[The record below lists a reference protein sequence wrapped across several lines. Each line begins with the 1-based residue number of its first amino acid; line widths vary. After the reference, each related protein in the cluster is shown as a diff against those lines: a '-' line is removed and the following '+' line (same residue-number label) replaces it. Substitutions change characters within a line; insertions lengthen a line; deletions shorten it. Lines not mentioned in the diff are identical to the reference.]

1 MIIFKKMKESLKYE
15 NLEINENKCR
25 YSFEEE
31 NNDLETILR
40 HSDIPNSFSI
50 KDFFIKEASETN
62 YYEIK
67 KKSLNIKEKIVLESL
82 KDIQCGL
89 PDEEYQ
95 IVLFD
100 TNIDEKN
107 ENGNQSKLYINDI
120 NIIVHKTLHKKK
132 MINGKEIKECI
143 FYEDLNEQNL
153 ELREDLAFN
162 DIDKLISDLKE
173 KNKNFEFIAIKA
185 IMISVTN
192 LVNEM
197 IHNYIEKNERL
208 INNLINEGNREDKK
222 YAFEF
227 EKMENFDVFEVNIFE
242 DIFDDFVSLSNLC
255 SSELEE
261 LFILSFNNF
270 REKYQMNFTLSELF
284 TDIFWNSIF
293 HNKKLCTLFIN
304 SYCND
309 GIYGDVRT
317 CMKKILKIIFSV
329 NIPLKHQIVELLGLH
344 HLENNDKND
353 LMTLIVNQKNKHHS
367 DIIKLEKEKENL
379 NKVNNQKTEQDTSSN
394 SNINKNTEK
403 NDDIISDN
411 NNSVK
416 SVENI
421 KYNIITAR
429 DISVIKNRKK
439 NNISVNNNNIT
450 ILNEEKN
457 IEKPKEIKNKEKED
471 NYKNHINNNNY
482 NDNETMDLEHKT
494 VDEIYNYINDDK
506 IVKNKRKKK
515 CRKNKKVKKEEIVI
529 EDNQEEVE
537 DSIVMQ
543 FKEDLSDKLIH
554 AGNITKIRPVISEE
568 WIKGISSIYN

>member
-1 MIIFKKMKESLKYE
+1 MNESLKYE
-15 NLEINENKCR
+15 RLEINENKCR

-31 NNDLETILR
+31 NNDLERILM
-40 HSDIPNSFSI
+40 
-50 KDFFIKEASETN
+50 KDLFIKEESETN

-67 KKSLNIKEKIVLESL
+67 KQNLDIKEKIVLQSIQ
-82 KDIQCGL
+82 DIQCGITN
-89 PDEEYQ
+89 EEFQ
-95 IVLFD
+95 IILFD
-100 TNIDEKN
+100 TNKEDKK
-107 ENGNQSKLYINDI
+107 ENINKSKILFNDI
-120 NIIVHKTLHKKK
+120 NKIVHKTLHKKK

-143 FYEDLNEQNL
+143 FYEDLNQILEFRENL
-153 ELREDLAFN
+153 TFN

-173 KNKNFEFIAIKA
+173 KNKFFEFVAIKS
-185 IMISVTN
+185 IMISLTN
-192 LVNEM
+192 LMTEL
-197 IHNYIEKNERL
+197 IQNYLEKNERL
-208 INNLINEGNREDKK
+208 ISSIINEENKEDKK
-222 YAFEF
+222 YDFEF
-227 EKMENFDVFEVNIFE
+227 KNLENYIKFEVNIFE
-242 DIFDDFVSLSNLC
+242 DIYKDFVSLSNLC

-261 LFILSFNNF
+261 LFILSINNF
-270 REKYQMNFTLSELF
+270 REKYQMHFTLSELF

-309 GIYGDVRT
+309 EIYGDIKT
-317 CMKKILKIIFSV
+317 CLKKILKTIFDV

-344 HLENNDKND
+344 QLENNDKND
-353 LMTLIVNQKNKHHS
+353 LMTLIVNQKKKYHS
-367 DIIKLEKEKENL
+367 DIHKLEIEKENL
-379 NKVNNQKTEQDTSSN
+379 NKVNNKKIENDTNSN

-403 NDDIISDN
+403 STDIISN
-411 NNSVK
+411 NNTNNNTNNNNNNCVIND
-416 SVENI
+416 ENI
-421 KYNIITAR
+421 KYNIIKAR
-429 DISVIKNRKK
+429 DISVIWNKKQNKEENKTEKENETKNKDK
-439 NNISVNNNNIT
+439 EDNNTNYISNNNNYI
-450 ILNEEKN
+450 
-457 IEKPKEIKNKEKED
+457 
-471 NYKNHINNNNY
+471 NNNY

-515 CRKNKKVKKEEIVI
+515 SRKNKKVKKEEIVI

>member
-1 MIIFKKMKESLKYE
+1 MNESLKYE
-15 NLEINENKCR
+15 RLEINENKCR

-31 NNDLETILR
+31 NNDLERILM
-40 HSDIPNSFSI
+40 
-50 KDFFIKEASETN
+50 KDLFIKEESETN

-67 KKSLNIKEKIVLESL
+67 KQNLDIKEKIVLQSIQ
-82 KDIQCGL
+82 DIQCGITN
-89 PDEEYQ
+89 EEFQ
-95 IVLFD
+95 IILFD
-100 TNIDEKN
+100 TNKEDKK
-107 ENGNQSKLYINDI
+107 ENINKSKILFNDI
-120 NIIVHKTLHKKK
+120 NKIVHKTLHKKK

-143 FYEDLNEQNL
+143 FYEDLNQILEFRENL
-153 ELREDLAFN
+153 TFN

-173 KNKNFEFIAIKA
+173 KNKFFEFVAIKS
-185 IMISVTN
+185 IMISLTN
-192 LVNEM
+192 LMTEL
-197 IHNYIEKNERL
+197 IQNYLEKNERL
-208 INNLINEGNREDKK
+208 ISSIINEENKEDKK
-222 YAFEF
+222 YDFEF
-227 EKMENFDVFEVNIFE
+227 KNLENYIKFEVNIFE
-242 DIFDDFVSLSNLC
+242 DIYKDFVSLSNLC

-261 LFILSFNNF
+261 LFILSINNF
-270 REKYQMNFTLSELF
+270 REKYQLHFTLSELF

-309 GIYGDVRT
+309 EIYGDIKN
-317 CMKKILKIIFSV
+317 CLKKILKTIFDV

-344 HLENNDKND
+344 QLENNDKND
-353 LMTLIVNQKNKHHS
+353 LMTLIVNQKKKYHS
-367 DIIKLEKEKENL
+367 DIHKLEIEKENL
-379 NKVNNQKTEQDTSSN
+379 NKVNNKKIENDTNSN

-403 NDDIISDN
+403 ITDVISN
-411 NNSVK
+411 NNTNNNNNNCVIND
-416 SVENI
+416 ENI
-421 KYNIITAR
+421 KYNIIKAR
-429 DISVIKNRKK
+429 DISVIWNKKQNKEENKTEKENETKNKDK
-439 NNISVNNNNIT
+439 EDNNTNYISNNNNYI
-450 ILNEEKN
+450 
-457 IEKPKEIKNKEKED
+457 
-471 NYKNHINNNNY
+471 NNNY

>member
-1 MIIFKKMKESLKYE
+1 MNESLKYE
-15 NLEINENKCR
+15 RLEINENKCR

-31 NNDLETILR
+31 NNDLERILM
-40 HSDIPNSFSI
+40 
-50 KDFFIKEASETN
+50 KDLFIKEESETN

-67 KKSLNIKEKIVLESL
+67 KQNLDIKEKIVLQSIQ
-82 KDIQCGL
+82 DIQCGITN
-89 PDEEYQ
+89 EEFQ
-95 IVLFD
+95 IILFD
-100 TNIDEKN
+100 TNTDDKDENINK
-107 ENGNQSKLYINDI
+107 SKILFNDI
-120 NIIVHKTLHKKK
+120 NKIVHKTLHKKK

-143 FYEDLNEQNL
+143 FYEDLNGHILEFRENL
-153 ELREDLAFN
+153 TFN
-162 DIDKLISDLKE
+162 DIDKLISGLKE
-173 KNKNFEFIAIKA
+173 KNKFFEFVAIKS
-185 IMISVTN
+185 IMISLTN
-192 LVNEM
+192 LMTEL
-197 IHNYIEKNERL
+197 IQNYLEKNERL
-208 INNLINEGNREDKK
+208 INNIINEENKEDKK
-222 YAFEF
+222 YDFEF
-227 EKMENFDVFEVNIFE
+227 KNLENYIKFEVNIFE
-242 DIFDDFVSLSNLC
+242 DIYKDFVSLSNLC

-261 LFILSFNNF
+261 LFILSINNF
-270 REKYQMNFTLSELF
+270 REKYQMHFTLSELF

-309 GIYGDVRT
+309 EIYGDIKT
-317 CMKKILKIIFSV
+317 CLKKILKTIFDV

-344 HLENNDKND
+344 QLENNDKND
-353 LMTLIVNQKNKHHS
+353 LMTLIVNQKKKYHS
-367 DIIKLEKEKENL
+367 DIHKLEIEKENL
-379 NKVNNQKTEQDTSSN
+379 NKVNNKKIENDTNSN

-403 NDDIISDN
+403 NNDVINNNN
-411 NNSVK
+411 NNSNNNNCVIND
-416 SVENI
+416 ENI
-421 KYNIITAR
+421 KYNIIKAR
-429 DISVIKNRKK
+429 DISVIWNKKQNKEENKTEKENETKNKDK
-439 NNISVNNNNIT
+439 EDNNTNYISNNNNYI
-450 ILNEEKN
+450 
-457 IEKPKEIKNKEKED
+457 
-471 NYKNHINNNNY
+471 NNNY

>member
-1 MIIFKKMKESLKYE
+1 MNESLKYE
-15 NLEINENKCR
+15 RLEINENKCR

-31 NNDLETILR
+31 NNDLERILM
-40 HSDIPNSFSI
+40 
-50 KDFFIKEASETN
+50 KDLFIKEESETN

-67 KKSLNIKEKIVLESL
+67 KQNLDIKEKIVLQSIQ
-82 KDIQCGL
+82 DIQCGITN
-89 PDEEYQ
+89 EEFQ
-95 IVLFD
+95 IILFD
-100 TNIDEKN
+100 TNKEDKK
-107 ENGNQSKLYINDI
+107 ENINKSKILFNDI
-120 NIIVHKTLHKKK
+120 NKIVHKTLHKKK

-143 FYEDLNEQNL
+143 FYEDLNGQILEFRENL
-153 ELREDLAFN
+153 TFN

-173 KNKNFEFIAIKA
+173 KNKFFEFVAIKS
-185 IMISVTN
+185 IMISLTN
-192 LVNEM
+192 LMTEL
-197 IHNYIEKNERL
+197 IQNYLEKNERL
-208 INNLINEGNREDKK
+208 ISSIINEENKEDKK
-222 YAFEF
+222 YDFEF
-227 EKMENFDVFEVNIFE
+227 KNLENYIKFEVNIFE
-242 DIFDDFVSLSNLC
+242 DIYKDFVSLSNLC

-261 LFILSFNNF
+261 LFILSINNF
-270 REKYQMNFTLSELF
+270 REKYQLHFTLSELF

-309 GIYGDVRT
+309 EIYGDIKT
-317 CMKKILKIIFSV
+317 CLKKILKTIFDV

-344 HLENNDKND
+344 QLENNDKND
-353 LMTLIVNQKNKHHS
+353 LMTLIVNQKKKYHS
-367 DIIKLEKEKENL
+367 DIHKLEIEKENL
-379 NKVNNQKTEQDTSSN
+379 NKVNNKKIENDTNSN

-403 NDDIISDN
+403 STDIISN
-411 NNSVK
+411 NNTNNNNNNCVIND
-416 SVENI
+416 ENI
-421 KYNIITAR
+421 KYNIIKAR
-429 DISVIKNRKK
+429 DISVIWNKKQNKEENKTEKENETKNKDK
-439 NNISVNNNNIT
+439 EDNNTNYISNNNNYI
-450 ILNEEKN
+450 
-457 IEKPKEIKNKEKED
+457 
-471 NYKNHINNNNY
+471 NNNY

>member
-411 NNSVK
+411 NNSIK

-568 WIKGISSIYN
+568 WIKLISEY

>member
-1 MIIFKKMKESLKYE
+1 MIILKKMKDSLKSE
-15 NLEINENKCR
+15 NSLKFENIEINENKCR

-31 NNDLETILR
+31 NNDLESILR

-50 KDFFIKEASETN
+50 KDFFIKETSETN

-67 KKSLNIKEKIVLESL
+67 KQSLDIKEKIVLESL
-82 KDIQCGL
+82 QGIQCGL

-107 ENGNQSKLYINDI
+107 GNGNQSKIFINDI

-132 MINGKEIKECI
+132 TINGKEIKECI

-153 ELREDLAFN
+153 ELGEELEFN
-162 DIDKLISDLKE
+162 DIDKLISGLKE

-197 IHNYIEKNERL
+197 IQNYIEKNERL
-208 INNLINEGNREDKK
+208 INNLINEGNL
-222 YAFEF
+222 EF
-227 EKMENFDVFEVNIFE
+227 EKFENFNVFEVNIFE

-284 TDIFWNSIF
+284 TDIFWNSVF

-309 GIYGDVRT
+309 DIYGDVRT
-317 CMKKILKIIFSV
+317 CMKKILKIIISV

-367 DIIKLEKEKENL
+367 DIIKLEIEKENL
-379 NKVNNQKTEQDTSSN
+379 NKVNNKKTEQDTNSN
-394 SNINKNTEK
+394 SNTKESTEK
-403 NDDIISDN
+403 SNDIINDN

-429 DISVIKNRKK
+429 DISVIKNRKQ
-439 NNISVNNNNIT
+439 NNISVNNDNIT

-457 IEKPKEIKNKEKED
+457 IEKPKDIKNKEKED

-482 NDNETMDLEHKT
+482 NDNEAMDLDHKT

-515 CRKNKKVKKEEIVI
+515 SRKNKKVKKEEIVI
-529 EDNQEEVE
+529 EDNQDEIE
-537 DSIVMQ
+537 DSIVMK

-568 WIKGISSIYN
+568 WIKFISEYDKK